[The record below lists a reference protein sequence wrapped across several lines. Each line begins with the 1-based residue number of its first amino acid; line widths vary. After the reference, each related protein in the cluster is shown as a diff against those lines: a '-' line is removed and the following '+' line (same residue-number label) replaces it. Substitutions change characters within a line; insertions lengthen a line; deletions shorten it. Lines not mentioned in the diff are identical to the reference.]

1 MLYFF
6 IIEHLWTDMPIM
18 PGIESSSSTLT
29 FISNRLSRPETKDAC
44 ILLAFKFEILL
55 CVILLMR
62 FKFDFL
68 AFAQS
73 KLDALLSK
81 LGFYWGLGG
90 QKEFVLLASFIG
102 EPFILVVGLPLWF
115 SKDQRLSPSCI
126 EPGEKRCIVATFKA
140 LILIFLDTSRSSS
153 YSLRS
158 VSSARS
164 NSFLSAIS
172 SSPRS
177 SLAAIAASAAA
188 CSSITFC

>member
-1 MLYFF
+1 
-6 IIEHLWTDMPIM
+6 MPIM

-29 FISNRLSRPETKDAC
+29 FISNRLSRPDTKELC

-55 CVILLMR
+55 WVILLMR

-68 AFAQS
+68 AFAWS
-73 KLDALLSK
+73 KLEALLSK
-81 LGFYWGLGG
+81 DGFCWGLGG
-90 QKEFVLLASFIG
+90 YQKLLLPASCVG
-102 EPFILVVGLPLWF
+102 EPFICAVGLPLWF

-188 CSSITFC
+188 RSSITFC